1 MYACAL
7 PLSSRP
13 ITCSPHTHN
22 TQHTPRARVL
32 HGQAKEKKEKD
43 AERAQKAE
51 EVKEK
56 KENLEKRLQ
65 KMPQIYMSP
74 TARSLVENIISS
86 LRSGQPPVTV
96 QSRPV
101 DSDLADDDSGFDPR
115 EAEEE
120 IDLGWDCEEEE
131 DVDRAAAKA
140 EEAKAKRMAEKALRR
155 RLKQLGWRKEDV
167 DRVLAALP
175 ERDLPPTDDLNKRV
189 KKVLDWLLL
198 HVAEEHLP
206 VEYQPAKT
214 LEIGITAFPSAKQP
228 KSTLPHLGM
237 RVWVC
242 ACKRAWAH
250 GGECRRRGTGAG
262 AVAGG

>member
-1 MYACAL
+1 MRDLWAQLDIDVRMPSPPFLTPDHVLTAHAL
-7 PLSSRP
+7 R
-13 ITCSPHTHN
+13 
-22 TQHTPRARVL
+22 
-32 HGQAKEKKEKD
+32 GQAKEKKEKD
-43 AERAQKAE
+43 TERAQKAE

-86 LRSGQPPVTV
+86 LRSGQPPVTA
-96 QSRPV
+96 QSHPV
-101 DSDLADDDSGFDPR
+101 DSDLAADDGRFDPR

-120 IDLGWDCEEEE
+120 IDLGWDGEEEE

-228 KSTLPHLGM
+228 KSTLLHLLCVVC
-237 RVWVC
+237 RVSCVVC
-242 ACKRAWAH
+242 RVACVRVRA
-250 GGECRRRGTGAG
+250 
-262 AVAGG
+262 